1 MKSVL
6 LLACFLCI
14 NIALN
19 AQDPGVLILNSS
31 LTGTQVKTARDAVVL
46 NPGFSYT
53 PSTGNSFSAST
64 SPEIILPATYTGTT
78 DTPPTGTI
86 LTSLPAGY
94 NLGAPDVNSSGGA
107 TYTIPLRLPDGT
119 GGMVPQLAVTY
130 NSQAGNGILGMGF
143 SLSGLSAISIID
155 LPYYAKSETG
165 ITSYLDRQ
173 FAIDGNRLVL
183 ISGTHATSGAIYKT
197 ENETF
202 STITFYGT
210 FGSGTEWFE
219 VKTKD
224 GKTIEYGRTANSKIN
239 FGANT
244 SSLVFYINKTS
255 DQFGNYLVYNYDR
268 LPLYPNQTYL
278 KNIQYTGNSLTGLQ
292 PYNTVTFLY
301 DKRTDNNYIF
311 MRGYNIEQSLLLRG
325 ILITVDNNNFREYSF
340 KYYFD
345 QLSYLDEIREIGP
358 DGSILASLMID
369 RYAAPATHFLTEG
382 TTINLLNEK
391 FFPGDFNGDGMADM
405 ITIPDKSTWYSSDQW
420 KILINNNG
428 NYVTADSG
436 SVGLNFKGLTIG
448 DSDSDGTDEVFFETF
463 ERVEYETNC
472 RPCDE
477 PPGDVISNEVS
488 IDVID
493 PVEPDTC
500 CDLYSYTLNSFIAYK
515 LINNDLTQTY
525 FRRDLYNQSDDRE
538 MRLADLD
545 GDGDNDFLFLDDNKN
560 IVQIQGVT
568 VTTLP
573 NLGSPSHLFIGDYNG
588 NGLNDIITIVS
599 KYYIDTYE
607 YNPITKLFTSSR
619 KSLGYILSDSEDIA
633 PGDFNGDGLTDLV
646 VGRIDESAV
655 PLPKYLITIL
665 FSTGTNFISSTGPE
679 FPRPVPFEIPSTV
692 TYGGWGYSLF
702 PFDFNAD
709 GKTDLL
715 AQNYLYCVNKSTGE
729 VESQFSVYHNRLY
742 VSSGLKLNYMSL
754 YNKELDFS
762 KTADINFDGTPEFYG
777 AYDTDYK
784 HVLTILKNDQHNLV
798 KEITTSAN
806 IGARFTYSSLVG
818 SLTYYRETENLTFPL
833 QQIVFPA
840 KVVSRLELIDKNLAK
855 TLADTRFR
863 YANLKAHRQGRG
875 LLGFSTVSS
884 KNLTTGDSTITRYN
898 YHPSLYVT
906 YPWQSQSFINNNPV
920 SETEYTQVFT
930 QLDNNRRYF
939 TYPSVTLSKNRI
951 DNIAQKTNVTYDTYG
966 NLTQRI
972 TQYLDATSSVVRS
985 VTENMSSFNS
995 FGSPGSISVTNTAG
1009 GTTIIRTRS
1018 LIYDSKNL
1026 LTTSTSYFGSSPS
1039 VVTSFGYDA
1048 LGNLLSESTTSGS
1061 VSKAR
1066 SMAYEPGKAR
1076 FVQTA
1081 TNNLGQTTK
1090 YENDPISGKLLK
1102 ETDFNNL
1109 STSYRYDAA
1118 QRVIKVSYP
1127 DSTSKSISRGWS
1139 NNILGLGELYYEETS
1154 SPGKPTTII
1163 YFDQS
1168 GRVLR
1173 EKTTSFS
1180 GRYLMADSE
1189 YDNQGRLKK
1198 KYQPYFEGDD
1208 RPQYAT
1214 LDYDSYGRI
1223 STETITPNNV
1233 VKSFSYSPL
1242 KTGYSV
1248 AGRNYE
1254 TEMNAAGQKIRV
1266 TEPGGTI
1273 IYHYNPEGQIDR
1285 IESPSGITRIEYDD
1299 YGNQKKLLDIDAGT
1313 ILYNYNGFGE
1323 LLDQTDAKGNKVTFG
1338 YDTKRRLITET
1349 WNTGLIK
1356 TYDYHPTNGQVSK
1369 TYTNEG
1375 TEIGYTYDNL
1385 VRISAVTQKA
1395 DAQNIFTRSFTYNDK
1410 GDLETAVTNSKVTE
1424 KYTYNSFGYQDQ
1436 VFVNNLLVWKGNSQ
1450 NKYGVIDNYTLRNNS
1465 ETTVLGYDVYGMP
1478 QSVITTAGSTLQN
1491 WTYVFDPVTG
1501 NMTSRKGRNTMG
1513 GLVLESF
1520 EYDNQDR
1527 LKKYQVGPNG
1537 YNVNY
1542 DLSGKGNIAFKT
1554 DVGTYG
1560 YGKRTHA
1567 PDSIISPTL
1576 LMTSL
1581 PEQTLAY
1588 TPFNKTQSLKHTVG
1602 TNVKEAVWTYA
1613 PDQQR
1618 TKQVITSNGSVVS
1631 TKYYALGSF
1640 EKEVIGTSTREL
1652 YYISSPS
1659 GTVAVIEI
1667 KPTQT
1672 TYYYIHTDLL
1682 GSIDIITNHT
1692 GAIAEM
1698 NNFDPWGRKRNPL
1711 DWSYNNVNSTLLLG
1725 RGFTG
1730 HEHLTDFE
1738 LINMNGRIYDP
1749 LLAMFLGPD
1758 NYVQAPDLTQNF
1770 NRYAYC
1776 LNNPLIYTDPD
1787 GEFIFSLFLPGI
1799 GPVLDAACWGA
1810 VIGGASYT
1818 ASVASSD
1825 GGFNNWSW
1833 NQFGKSAGIGAIS
1846 GAATFG
1852 VGELFGG
1859 TGTFM
1864 NEVGRG
1870 LAHGLIQGGTS
1881 VIDGGDF
1888 WNGFASG
1895 ALGSWA
1901 GHGASALGITDT
1913 KLGKL
1918 AFSTIS
1924 GGVGSWAAGGDF
1936 MEGAS
1941 SGLMVGLLNQLQHDV
1956 QTKQQQKEA
1965 TRKYIRSQIE
1975 NNTKLTWE
1983 DKFRLRLQLLGGYD
1997 VDFWVRENGGKI
2009 LSPLT
2014 LINPLVSIPNDFKTV
2029 FTGVDMFG
2037 YPATTIDRVVAG
2049 VDVLTF
2055 GAASG
2060 VFRGV
2065 PNTVRTWARWGNYGT
2080 TGYSIYGGY
2089 KK

>member
-1 MKSVL
+1 M
-6 LLACFLCI
+6 A
-14 NIALN
+14 
-19 AQDPGVLILNSS
+19 
-31 LTGTQVKTARDAVVL
+31 
-46 NPGFSYT
+46 
-53 PSTGNSFSAST
+53 
-64 SPEIILPATYTGTT
+64 
-78 DTPPTGTI
+78 
-86 LTSLPAGY
+86 
-94 NLGAPDVNSSGGA
+94 
-107 TYTIPLRLPDGT
+107 
-119 GGMVPQLAVTY
+119 
-130 NSQAGNGILGMGF
+130 
-143 SLSGLSAISIID
+143 
-155 LPYYAKSETG
+155 
-165 ITSYLDRQ
+165 
-173 FAIDGNRLVL
+173 
-183 ISGTHATSGAIYKT
+183 
-197 ENETF
+197 
-202 STITFYGT
+202 
-210 FGSGTEWFE
+210 
-219 VKTKD
+219 
-224 GKTIEYGRTANSKIN
+224 
-239 FGANT
+239 
-244 SSLVFYINKTS
+244 
-255 DQFGNYLVYNYDR
+255 
-268 LPLYPNQTYL
+268 
-278 KNIQYTGNSLTGLQ
+278 
-292 PYNTVTFLY
+292 
-301 DKRTDNNYIF
+301 
-311 MRGYNIEQSLLLRG
+311 
-325 ILITVDNNNFREYSF
+325 
-340 KYYFD
+340 
-345 QLSYLDEIREIGP
+345 
-358 DGSILASLMID
+358 D
-369 RYAAPATHFLTEG
+369 RYAAPTNPFSTVG
-382 TTINLLNEK
+382 TTLNLLNKK
-391 FFPGDFNGDGMADM
+391 FFPGDFNGDGMTDL

-420 KILINNNG
+420 EVLLNNNG
-428 NYVTADSG
+428 NFVPTDSG
-436 SVGLNFKGLTIG
+436 TVGSNFKGMTIG

-463 ERVEYETNC
+463 EIIEYETNC
-472 RPCDE
+472 RPCD
-477 PPGDVISNEVS
+477 GQMDGVITYEVG
-488 IDVID
+488 IEAID

-515 LINNDLTQTY
+515 LTNNDLTQTY
-525 FRRDLYNQSDDRE
+525 IRRDLYNQSGDRE

-545 GDGDNDFLFLDDNKN
+545 GDGDSDYIFLDDNKN

-573 NLGSPSHLFIGDYNG
+573 NLGSPSHLFIGDFNG
-588 NGLNDIITIVS
+588 NGLNDIIAIVAKS
-599 KYYIDTYE
+599 YIDTYE
-607 YNPITKLFTSSR
+607 YNPLTKLFTYSR
-619 KSLGYILSDSEDIA
+619 KSLSYILSDAEAIA

-655 PLPKYLITIL
+655 PLPKYLTTIL
-665 FSTGTNFISSTGPE
+665 FSTGADFITSTGPE
-679 FPRPVPFEIPSTV
+679 FQRPMPVEIPSTV
-692 TYGGWGYSLF
+692 TYRGWNPNLF
-702 PFDFNAD
+702 AVDFNLD
-709 GKTDLL
+709 GKSDIL
-715 AQNYLYCVNKSTGE
+715 AQNYLYCENRSTKE
-729 VESQFSVYHNRLY
+729 IAYQFCNFDNRLY
-742 VSSGLKLNYMSL
+742 VSSGLQLNFMST

-762 KTADINFDGTPEFYG
+762 KTVDTNFDGTPEFYS
-777 AYDTDYK
+777 AYDTYYK
-784 HVLTILKNDQHNLV
+784 QILTILKNDQHNLV

-806 IGARFTYSSLVG
+806 IGTRFTYSSLVG
-818 SLTYYRETENLTFPL
+818 SPTYYRETENLTFPL
-833 QQIVFPA
+833 QHIILPE
-840 KVVSRLELIDKNLAK
+840 KVVSRLEVIDKNLAK
-855 TLADTRFR
+855 TLADTRFH
-863 YANLKAHRQGRG
+863 YSNLKAHRQGRG
-875 LLGFSTVSS
+875 LLGFSTLTS
-884 KNLTTGDSTITRYN
+884 KNLITGDSVITRYN
-898 YHPSLYVT
+898 YHPYLYIT

-930 QLDNNRRYF
+930 QLDNNRRFF

-951 DNIAQKTNVTYDTYG
+951 DNVAQKTSINYDTYG

-972 TQYLDATSSVVRS
+972 TQYLDAASSVVRS

-995 FGSPGSISVTNTAG
+995 FGSAGSITVNSTADG
-1009 GTTIIRTRS
+1009 ATITRTRS

-1026 LTTSTSYFGSSPS
+1026 LTTATSYFGSSPS

-1048 LGNLLSESTTSGS
+1048 LGNLLSESTNSGS

-1066 SMAYEPGKAR
+1066 SLTYEPGKAR
-1076 FVQTA
+1076 FVLTA

-1090 YENDPISGKLLK
+1090 YENDPLTGKLLK

-1109 STSYRYDAA
+1109 PTSYRYDAA

-1127 DSTSKSISRGWS
+1127 DSTSKNISRGWS
-1139 NNILGLGELYYEETS
+1139 NNVLGIGELYYEETS

-1168 GRVLR
+1168 GKVLR

-1189 YDNQGRLKK
+1189 YDTQGRLKK
-1198 KYQPYFEGDD
+1198 NYQPYFEGDD
-1208 RPQYAT
+1208 RPQYTT
-1214 LDYDSYGRI
+1214 LAYDSYGRV
-1223 STETITPNNV
+1223 STETVTPNNV
-1233 VKSFSYSPL
+1233 VTSYFHSPL
-1242 KTGYSV
+1242 KKSYSV

-1273 IYHYNPEGQIDR
+1273 IYHHNPEGQIDR

-1299 YGNQKKLLDIDAGT
+1299 YGYQKKLLDLDAGT
-1313 ILYNYNGFGE
+1313 ILYSYNGFGE
-1323 LLDQTDAKGNKVTFG
+1323 LLDQTDAKGNKVTYG

-1356 TYDYHPTNGQVSK
+1356 TFEYHPTNGQVSR
-1369 TYTNEG
+1369 TYTNEEV
-1375 TEIGYTYDNL
+1375 EISYAYDNL
-1385 VRISAVTQKA
+1385 VRISSVTQKA

-1424 KYTYNSFGYQDQ
+1424 KYTYNSSGYQDQ
-1436 VFVNNLLVWKGNSQ
+1436 VFVNNLLVWKGTSQ

-1465 ETTVLGYDVYGMP
+1465 ETTSLGYDIYGMP
-1478 QSVITTAGSTLQN
+1478 QSILTNGGSTLQN

-1537 YNVNY
+1537 YTVTY

-1581 PEQTLAY
+1581 PDQTLTY

-1618 TKQVITSNGSVVS
+1618 TKQVITSNGNVVS

-1682 GSIDIITNHT
+1682 GSIDVITNHT

-1711 DWSYNNVNSTLLLG
+1711 DWTYNNVSSTLLLG

-1776 LNNPLIYTDPD
+1776 LNNPLVYTDPD
-1787 GEFIFSLFLPGI
+1787 GEFFIPMLVGSAISVITNGI
-1799 GPVLDAACWGA
+1799 GNALDDKPFFQGAGMAAFTGA
-1810 VIGGASYT
+1810 IGGAVS
-1818 ASVASSD
+1818 
-1825 GGFNNWSW
+1825 F
-1833 NQFGKSAGIGAIS
+1833 GIGQ
-1846 GAATFG
+1846 ATMG
-1852 VGELFGG
+1852 M
-1859 TGTFM
+1859 TGIDKVVNQAF
-1864 NEVGRG
+1864 
-1870 LAHGLIQGGTS
+1870 AHGLLGGSMSSMSGGTFGS
-1881 VIDGGDF
+1881 GFVSGAFGSFAAAGSGALLSNIRGPLQSIGMIGSGAIIGGIGSAIGGGDF
-1888 WNGFASG
+1888 WDGFRNGAIS
-1895 ALGSWA
+1895 
-1901 GHGASALGITDT
+1901 
-1913 KLGKL
+1913 
-1918 AFSTIS
+1918 ST
-1924 GGVGSWAAGGDF
+1924 
-1936 MEGAS
+1936 
-1941 SGLMVGLLNQLQHDV
+1941 LNHVLHDD
-1956 QTKQQQKEA
+1956 QTKQQQKKA
-1965 TRKYIRSQIE
+1965 TREYIRSQIE
-1975 NNTKLTWE
+1975 NNNKLTWE

-1997 VDFWVRENGGKI
+1997 VDFWVQQNGGKF
-2009 LSPLT
+2009 LLPLT
-2014 LINPLVSIPNDFKTV
+2014 LINPLVGVPNDIKTL
-2029 FTGVDMFG
+2029 FTGVG
-2037 YPATTIDRVVAG
+2037 LYGNPATTFDRVVAG
-2049 VDVLTF
+2049 AGVVTF
-2055 GAASG
+2055 GTASG
-2060 VFRGV
+2060 VIRGV
-2065 PNTVRTWARWGNYGT
+2065 SNTARTWASWGNYGT
-2080 TGYSIYGGY
+2080 TGYSIYGIY